1 MAGCWPES
9 CPIPPSVSR
18 PGCRTT
24 SSVRQPDRCR
34 KLLRKGATAMQ
45 FDMSAAQG
53 ASMIIPTVIESGSR
67 GERAY
72 DLFSRLL
79 RERIILVTG
88 PVTDELAGL
97 IVAELLFLEA
107 ENKERD
113 INMYINSPGGV
124 ITAGLA
130 IYDTMR
136 SIRAPIATTCVGQAA
151 SFGTILL
158 MAGDP
163 GRRFALPHARIHI
176 HQPLLQ
182 GGLGGQVTDI
192 DIHARELLHIRD
204 VMNDIVALHTGQP
217 LERIQRDTE
226 RDFFM
231 NAEAAKDYGIIDEVL
246 SLEDWKARGERESAG
261 SR

>member
-1 MAGCWPES
+1 
-9 CPIPPSVSR
+9 
-18 PGCRTT
+18 
-24 SSVRQPDRCR
+24 
-34 KLLRKGATAMQ
+34 
-45 FDMSAAQG
+45 MSAETGIDG
-53 ASMIIPTVIESGSR
+53 ARLSAASLIVPTVIESGTR

-79 RERIILVTG
+79 RERIIMVNG
-88 PVTDELAGL
+88 PIEDQAANL
-97 IVAELLFLEA
+97 IVAELLFLASEQPD
-107 ENKERD
+107 KE
-113 INMYINSPGGV
+113 INMYISSPGGV

-136 SIRAPIATTCVGQAA
+136 SLRCPIATTCVGLAA

-163 GRRFALPHARIHI
+163 GRRYALPHAKIHL

-192 DIHARELLHIRD
+192 DIHARDLLHTRD

-217 LERIQRDTE
+217 LERIRRDTE

-231 NAEAAKDYGIIDEVL
+231 TAEAAREYGIVDEVL
-246 SLEDWKARGERESAG
+246 PLEDWKARAR
-261 SR
+261 

>member
-1 MAGCWPES
+1 MS
-9 CPIPPSVSR
+9 DLQPI
-18 PGCRTT
+18 
-24 SSVRQPDRCR
+24 
-34 KLLRKGATAMQ
+34 
-45 FDMSAAQG
+45 MSN
-53 ASMIIPTVIESGSR
+53 ASLVIPTVIEASGR

-79 RERIILVTG
+79 RERIILVNG
-88 PVTDELAGL
+88 QIEDNLASL
-97 IVAELLFLEA
+97 IVAELLFLA
-107 ENKERD
+107 SENSDRE

-163 GRRFALPHARIHI
+163 GRRFALPHARVHM
-176 HQPLLQ
+176 HQPLIS
-182 GGLGGQVTDI
+182 GGIGGQATDI
-192 DIHARELLHIRD
+192 DIHAREILHTREMI
-204 VMNDIVALHTGQP
+204 NDIIVLHTGQP

-226 RDFFM
+226 RDYFM
-231 NAEAAKDYGIIDEVL
+231 SAEAAKEYGIVDQVL
-246 SLEDWKARGERESAG
+246 PLEDWRGRAAAEAAG
-261 SR
+261 KR